1 MVMHLQ
7 CMLREQRVVTEELR
21 EVLSMAVQG
30 EQLSAAQNH
39 QTDSVSLIHLE
50 LEQSHEVSRGPEVR
64 LPQAQHLGAP
74 REVDQHSE

>member
-7 CMLREQRVVTEELR
+7 CSMPREQRVVTEELR

-39 QTDSVSLIHLE
+39 QTGSVSLIRLE
-50 LEQSHEVSRGPEVR
+50 LEQSHEVSRGPEVL
-64 LPQAQHLGAP
+64 LPQAQH
-74 REVDQHSE
+74 